1 LLWQEKSN
9 PRIKL
14 RGSKRFFMENELEVI
29 EIKERKLFF
38 NLRNE
43 KRFESTISNPLKN
56 KKAQVSQLGLPTNL
70 LKN

>member
-1 LLWQEKSN
+1 MK
-9 PRIKL
+9 R
-14 RGSKRFFMENELEVI
+14 SKIFFMGNELDMS
-29 EIKERKLFF
+29 EIRERKLFF

-43 KRFESTISNPLKN
+43 KRFESTISKPLEN

>member
-1 LLWQEKSN
+1 M
-9 PRIKL
+9 
-14 RGSKRFFMENELEVI
+14 GNELDVI

-43 KRFESTISNPLKN
+43 KRFESTISNPLEN